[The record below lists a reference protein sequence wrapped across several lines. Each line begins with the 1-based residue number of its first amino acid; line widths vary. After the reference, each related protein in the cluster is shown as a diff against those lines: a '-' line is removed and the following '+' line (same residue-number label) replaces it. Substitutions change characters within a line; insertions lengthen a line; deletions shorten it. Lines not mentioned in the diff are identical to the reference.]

1 MQCHFWSRY
10 CRALKRKLISIWAQ
24 KSMKA
29 ISWHVSS
36 SMPILELEN
45 IRFYFSASYKF
56 SKHTKIR
63 GENYITA
70 ICSLMRYL
78 NKFVNIFHALSIFV
92 TSCSLHTLTHISTQI
107 KCSVGKKI
115 KYFWM
120 LFLARLS
127 VFLRQIV
134 KSISLTH
141 TLARSPAFLLL
152 LFSWWCLFKRNALS
166 NLINGVRGDD
176 DTSLMPAAFLSPRI
190 MINPLFRTR
199 NVYARWGPFPQ
210 GLTFTIPSSWY
221 ENVYKSLALTHA
233 PLLVQLMPVHFL
245 NLSNGLY

>member
-1 MQCHFWSRY
+1 VCY
-10 CRALKRKLISIWAQ
+10 LKSPWR
-24 KSMKA
+24 
-29 ISWHVSS
+29 
-36 SMPILELEN
+36 
-45 IRFYFSASYKF
+45 
-56 SKHTKIR
+56 
-63 GENYITA
+63 
-70 ICSLMRYL
+70 
-78 NKFVNIFHALSIFV
+78 KFVNIFLAQSFFV
-92 TSCSLHTLTHISTQI
+92 TFCSLHTSTRISTQI

-134 KSISLTH
+134 KSTSLTH
-141 TLARSPAFLLL
+141 SLARSPAFLLL

-199 NVYARWGPFPQ
+199 NVYARWEPFPQ
-210 GLTFTIPSSWY
+210 GLTFTIPSSWS

-245 NLSNGLY
+245 NFWNGFY